1 MLWLS
6 LVEAVV
12 VEAQML
18 QTQDP
23 VAEAEAVGIVR
34 LPLKN

>member
-6 LVEAVV
+6 LAVGVV

-23 VAEAEAVGIVR
+23 VVVEEAAGIVR